1 MLFGELGDNDDVL
14 PTYAFVGC
22 GMHPSDEPFPVT
34 VFSAVMLSGLRCNAF
49 WRHDSK
55 FVLVAFG
62 PVLAKSVA
70 NPGSRDNGGNGRFR
84 IEAAMK
90 TQSSMPTA

>member
-1 MLFGELGDNDDVL
+1 MFCR
-14 PTYAFVGC
+14 PMRSWAVGC
-22 GMHPSDEPFPVT
+22 IPATSFPVT

-70 NPGSRDNGGNGRFR
+70 NQ
-84 IEAAMK
+84 EAETTVA
-90 TQSSMPTA
+90 TADSE